1 MFGLIKS
8 ATRKTA
14 IKTLTSA
21 TEDALESLFS
31 NMEGTDALLSR
42 LGVDRQQAL
51 DAVSGDDE
59 VAACLEDLHSAMQ
72 NKSWRIYGEDLSDE
86 DKDRLWKTLKRHL
99 PALAEIV
106 LTARLGGYGVGRYVY
121 QPEPDGFLT
130 IKHISNKSGELA
142 KYIPYRDGSLV
153 YRGSGG
159 EEACNTDVLYLFI
172 THRATSTNPAGEMAA
187 ARLYA
192 PVALRKKGFVYAAQ
206 FIVN

>member
-72 NKSWRIYGEDLSDE
+72 NKAWRIYGEDLSDE
-86 DKDRLWKTLKRHL
+86 DKDRLWKRLNATCPRL
-99 PALAEIV
+99 P
-106 LTARLGGYGVGRYVY
+106 
-121 QPEPDGFLT
+121 
-130 IKHISNKSGELA
+130 KS
-142 KYIPYRDGSLV
+142 S
-153 YRGSGG
+153 
-159 EEACNTDVLYLFI
+159 
-172 THRATSTNPAGEMAA
+172 
-187 ARLYA
+187 
-192 PVALRKKGFVYAAQ
+192 
-206 FIVN
+206 